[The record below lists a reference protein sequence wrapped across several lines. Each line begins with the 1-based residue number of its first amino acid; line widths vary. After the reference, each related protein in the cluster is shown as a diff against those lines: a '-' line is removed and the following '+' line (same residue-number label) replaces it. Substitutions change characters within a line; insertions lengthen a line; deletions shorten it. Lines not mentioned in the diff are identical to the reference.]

1 MHNNEF
7 EKRVEQKLEELKFTP
22 SDAVWQKVEA
32 QIKQPERRRRFIF
45 WWLSAAVL
53 FLGFMGWIT
62 FFKNTNPE
70 LANVKNSTRN
80 KSQSISKSN
89 DDFNP
94 TKPIEENYPAVKE
107 NNEQLTN
114 QIKLPV
120 SVVSITKYSTLKIK
134 NPELVFVEE
143 ISTQQKND
151 STNKSKNSSIK
162 NENNKVDYLTDEL
175 TIESSVN
182 KNNDLNTSVEV
193 SDSAK
198 NKEPISV
205 EKTEHHLAVESKMA
219 ADDSIQSIIHKLNL
233 AKTKKSISNKN
244 KIEIALNF
252 KAGIAGISS
261 FSKSFKFVDML
272 STSPNISGQNFPSKS
287 GQGAGFG
294 AGIQMKKWLKKRI
307 AFSTGLEYSF
317 YSSSIKTGSNV
328 DSVARFTSNAGDI
341 VVNSSFKNGTANT
354 FINRYHFIE
363 IPLMLQWQIN
373 KIKNRPV
380 YLNGGIVYSY
390 LASSNAIYF
399 DSGADNYYYSKSLF
413 NRSQFQ
419 LRTGIAM
426 GMIKKLNYPL
436 TIGLQYQ
443 YNLSG
448 QWQKS
453 LDLNQHLSFT
463 GIQLSWRL
471 NKN

>member
-45 WWLSAAVL
+45 WWFTVAVL
-53 FLGFMGWIT
+53 ILGFFAWGI
-62 FFKNTNPE
+62 FLKNTNPE
-70 LANVKNSTRN
+70 MANASIGTKNKIQYS
-80 KSQSISKSN
+80 SKSR
-89 DDFNP
+89 DDFKLTNP
-94 TKPIEENYPAVKE
+94 IVENYPIAKE
-107 NNEQLTN
+107 GKEQPIN
-114 QIKLPV
+114 QIKV
-120 SVVSITKYSTLKIK
+120 SVSSGNSDK
-134 NPELVFVEE
+134 NSSYKRKKPELVFADE
-143 ISTQQKND
+143 INGQQKN
-151 STNKSKNSSIK
+151 KSKLNAKISVKKIEPIK
-162 NENNKVDYLTDEL
+162 DDITTVQSDVVP
-175 TIESSVN
+175 SVN
-182 KNNDLNTSVEV
+182 
-193 SDSAK
+193 K
-198 NKEPISV
+198 NKEPIYSV
-205 EKTEHHLAVESKMA
+205 ESNEFEKYKDTFSVAKSEPNIVIEIKTTTS
-219 ADDSIQSIIHKLNL
+219 DSIETKINKTTF
-233 AKTKKSISNKN
+233 AKIAKSKSNKN

-252 KAGIAGISS
+252 KVGIFGISS
-261 FSKSFKFVDML
+261 FKDAFKLADML
-272 STSPNISGQNFPSKS
+272 STTSNFTNQNYPSKAL
-287 GQGAGFG
+287 QGAGFG
-294 AGIQMKKWLKKRI
+294 AGIQMKKWFTKRF
-307 AFSTGLEYSF
+307 AFSVGLEYSF
-317 YSSSIKTGSNV
+317 YTSSIKTGNTV
-328 DSVARFTSNAGDI
+328 DSTARFTSNAGT
-341 VVNSSFKNGTANT
+341 VEVNRVYKNGTANT
-354 FINRYHFIE
+354 FVNRYHFIE
-363 IPLMLQWQIN
+363 VPLMLQWQIN
-373 KIKNRPV
+373 KIGNRPI
-380 YLNGGIVYSY
+380 YLNGGIAYCF